1 MRVLE
6 TGQDIR
12 ALQENDW
19 QYVDSRAGIVTSDSI
34 GDAYVIF
41 EVAERW
47 TGTGWISVRGR
58 VVEMV
63 LDNFVM
69 LWQLTDN
76 QVEIARG
83 FRDGCAMT
91 LEPVKLNIGN
101 GNRVV
106 PIDIRS
112 RATVQ
117 EPEPE
122 PQEARQT
129 TLQSELNA
137 LRRDEHGNYPGFG
150 FNIGMSDEMIALG
163 YGELV
168 PDEPVLQEEE
178 FEFPST
184 YPNDFMCPIMHAI
197 MTDPVILAGSGQT
210 YERTA
215 IEQWF
220 RMGRRSC
227 PTTKINLSKAA
238 ARQLISNRALKNVI
252 EDFLKEWRAARGT
265 SETKKKAEKK
275 K

>member
-1 MRVLE
+1 M
-6 TGQDIR
+6 
-12 ALQENDW
+12 QENN
-19 QYVDSRAGIVTSDSI
+19 YLGENTRLPLI
-34 GDAYVIF
+34 GDTFVIF

-106 PIDIRS
+106 PIEIRR

-122 PQEARQT
+122 EARQT

-137 LRRDEHGNYPGFG
+137 LRRDEHGNYPGIG

-184 YPNDFMCPIMHAI
+184 YPNDFMCPIMHDI

>member
-1 MRVLE
+1 
-6 TGQDIR
+6 
-12 ALQENDW
+12 
-19 QYVDSRAGIVTSDSI
+19 
-34 GDAYVIF
+34 
-41 EVAERW
+41 
-47 TGTGWISVRGR
+47 
-58 VVEMV
+58 
-63 LDNFVM
+63 
-69 LWQLTDN
+69 
-76 QVEIARG
+76 
-83 FRDGCAMT
+83 MT

-106 PIDIRS
+106 PIEIRS

-122 PQEARQT
+122 PQE
-129 TLQSELNA
+129 
-137 LRRDEHGNYPGFG
+137 
-150 FNIGMSDEMIALG
+150 
-163 YGELV
+163 
-168 PDEPVLQEEE
+168 EE

-184 YPNDFMCPIMHAI
+184 FPNDFMCPISYDI

-210 YERTA
+210 YERAA